1 MDVGKQLVRFL
12 VLKVTRWMR
21 SEPSGMTTHISRID
35 LWSRLARVTVQY
47 RFITK
52 KGEGDVQWNAFLF
65 AWKHKTCTGRDK
77 SFSASVM

>member
-1 MDVGKQLVRFL
+1 MSQREAVGPQWMGKQLVRFL

-47 RFITK
+47 RFITRR
-52 KGEGDVQWNAFLF
+52 
-65 AWKHKTCTGRDK
+65 GRCPVERL
-77 SFSASVM
+77 SVCMET